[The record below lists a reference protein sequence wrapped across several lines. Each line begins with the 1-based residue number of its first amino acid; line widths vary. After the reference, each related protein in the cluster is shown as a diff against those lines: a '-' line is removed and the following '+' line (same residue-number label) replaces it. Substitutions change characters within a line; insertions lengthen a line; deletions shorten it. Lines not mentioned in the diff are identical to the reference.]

1 MRGRL
6 SAAATGYPER
16 RRPPHYPQRLP
27 PPGVHGPRGT
37 YRLRTSSGSEMARE
51 DSVGTRA
58 GAVRAGISEA
68 AAEEAAAQAALAF
81 RAETDGEGR

>member
-1 MRGRL
+1 
-6 SAAATGYPER
+6 
-16 RRPPHYPQRLP
+16 
-27 PPGVHGPRGT
+27 
-37 YRLRTSSGSEMARE
+37 MARE